1 MNSKSTQIGLAV
13 LVALAGATYFV
24 YREPPPSTNAALT
37 APWSAWDKGRVDN
50 VTINRP
56 GAAADARELRFEKQG
71 TSWSMTA
78 PGRGPTAENS
88 VQDLLNR
95 LSDMHVV
102 SRRATQ
108 AASHTQFNID
118 DAHGTRITLKAGG
131 TVLLDLV
138 VGDAVGAGTSVR
150 RPGAN
155 EVFEAD
161 QSLSSMLSQQPR
173 DWRNREITRVER
185 GQVTRVEWVNPNG
198 TFTFTRSGE
207 TWTPATPIE
216 RLDTARVGAV
226 VDSLLNLRA
235 SDFAAA
241 NATTGFTDSS
251 PRVTL
256 TTGGGDAAAQTLILR
271 AGATGG
277 DNEVYLR
284 REGSDITYLVSRA
297 SGDAVNPAL
306 TAFQQPLPQDGGAAS
321 DASAPAP
328 EAAPG
333 GAPGAPPGGS
343 PQIPPEVMEQLRRQL
358 QNAGGAAPH

>member
-1 MNSKSTQIGLAV
+1 MNSKSITIGLAV
-13 LVALAGATYFV
+13 LVGLAGATYFV
-24 YREPPPSTNAALT
+24 YRDPPPSSNAAPA
-37 APWSAWDKGRVDN
+37 APWSAWDKGRVDS

-71 TSWSMTA
+71 NAWSMTA
-78 PGRGPTAENS
+78 PGRGPTAENA

-102 SRRATQ
+102 GRRATQ

-131 TVLLDLV
+131 AVLLDLV

-150 RPGAN
+150 RPGGN
-155 EVFEAD
+155 EVFEVD

-185 GQVTRVEWVNPNG
+185 AQVTRVEWVNPNG

-256 TTGGGDAAAQTLILR
+256 TTGGGDAAAQTITLR
-271 AGATGG
+271 VGANGG

-297 SGDAVNPAL
+297 SGEAVNPAL
-306 TAFQQPLPQDGGAAS
+306 TAFQQPLPQDGGAAA

-328 EAAPG
+328 AAAP
-333 GAPGAPPGGS
+333 AAPPGGS

-358 QNAGGAAPH
+358 QNAGAAAPH

>member
-1 MNSKSTQIGLAV
+1 MSSKNLTIAAAV
-13 LVALAGATYFV
+13 LVGLAGATFFA
-24 YREPPPSTNAALT
+24 YREPPPAADART
-37 APWSAWDKGRVDN
+37 TPPWTAWDKARVDR

-56 GAAADARELRFEKQG
+56 GAGAAEREITFARTG
-71 TSWSMTA
+71 TAWAMTA
-78 PGRGPTAENS
+78 PGRGPTTDRAIE
-88 VQDLLNR
+88 DLLER
-95 LSDMHVV
+95 LHDMHVV
-102 SRRATQ
+102 QRRATQ

-118 DAHGTRITLKAGG
+118 DAHGTRLTLKAGDA
-131 TVLLDLV
+131 VLLDLV
-138 VGDAVGAGTSVR
+138 VGDAVGSGTSVR

-155 EVFEAD
+155 EVFEVD
-161 QSLSSMLSQQPR
+161 QSLSSTLSQAPR
-173 DWRNREITRVER
+173 DWRNREITRIER
-185 GQVTRVEWVNPNG
+185 GSVTRVEWVNPNG
-198 TFTFTRSGE
+198 TFSFTRSGE

-256 TTGGGDAAAQTLILR
+256 TTGGGDAAAQTITLR
-271 AGATGG
+271 VGANGG

-297 SGDAVNPAL
+297 SGEAVNPAL
-306 TAFQQPLPQDGGAAS
+306 TAFQQPLPQDGGAAT

-328 EAAPG
+328 AAAPG

-358 QNAGGAAPH
+358 QNAGGGAPH